1 MNCKYKRIRTKKGIK
16 YGYCTL
22 NKEEVPIFNCKC
34 GEVEYKQQNT
44 MKKSTYKQ
52 NKKERDRFSTIY
64 TIPNKRCCNCFK
76 IGNTELN
83 EVYEGSKRNASIKNG
98 FVIPLCREC
107 HNNFHNNREFALKY
121 KILFQIHYQLTHS
134 LNDFL
139 NLIHYNYISTIGREI
154 DMEELI
160 SWLESQIKLI
170 KTREHFDLGMYE
182 AYINCLNKL
191 YELER
196 IKKEIV

>member
-16 YGYCTL
+16 YGYCAL
-22 NKEEVPIFNCKC
+22 NKKEVSLFNCKC
-34 GEVEYKQQNT
+34 NLTEYKEHKP
-44 MKKSTYKQ
+44 MKKTTYKHY
-52 NKKERDRFSTIY
+52 KKEKERFSTIY
-64 TIPNKRCCNCFK
+64 TLSSKCCCNCFK
-76 IGNTELN
+76 MGYIELN
-83 EVYEGSKRNASIKNG
+83 EVYEGSKRITSINNG
-98 FVIPLCREC
+98 FVAPLCKDC
-107 HNNFHNNREFALKY
+107 HDLFHNNREFALKY

-139 NLIHYNYISTIGREI
+139 NLIHYNYISTIGSEI

-191 YELER
+191 YELNT
-196 IKKEIV
+196 ID